1 MEWLQNYFNFRIVGN
16 YADVFIAGV
25 GQTLWISALCLVL
38 ALILGTLIALARM
51 SGNPLIWR
59 PVAAYIQFIRSTPLL
74 IQIYLVY
81 YGLPAILPRGYG
93 DFFDETQT
101 GIIALTLHTA
111 PYMGEI
117 IRAGM
122 ESVHRGQIE
131 GALSVGMTPRQTL
144 MNVTLPQALANV
156 MPPLLGQTAVLIKD
170 TSLLSIIAV
179 FELMGAGLQMFSE
192 TVVATES
199 YVTTAVCYLGI
210 YALMLVLSGIA
221 QNKLGGSAWK
231 AN

>member
-1 MEWLQNYFNFRIVGN
+1 MEWLQNYFNFRIVGQ
-16 YADVFIAGV
+16 YADVFVAGV

-38 ALILGTLIALARM
+38 SLIIGTLVALARL
-51 SGNPLIWR
+51 SKNPFIWR
-59 PVAAYIQFIRSTPLL
+59 PVAGYIQFVRSTPLL

-81 YGLPAILPRGYG
+81 YGLPAILPFGNL
-93 DFFDETQT
+93 FDETQT
-101 GIIALTLHTA
+101 GIIALTIHTA

-117 IRAGM
+117 IRAGI

-131 GALSVGMTPRQTL
+131 GAMSVGMSPRQTL
-144 MNVTLPQALANV
+144 MNVTLPQAIANV

-179 FELMGAGLQMFSE
+179 FELMGAGLRMFSE
-192 TVVATES
+192 TVIATES

-210 YALMLVLSGIA
+210 YAMMLVLSGIV

-231 AN
+231 SN